1 MSSKKER
8 EEELKE
14 ALKRQ
19 RSKAQ
24 KTNLEPKEVCHAN
37 SVRGARH
44 AN

>member
-19 RSKAQ
+19 RSKARGAS
-24 KTNLEPKEVCHAN
+24 HAN
-37 SVRGARH
+37 
-44 AN
+44 

>member
-19 RSKAQ
+19 RAKAK
-24 KTNLEPKEVCHAN
+24 KTLEPCHAN
-37 SVRGARH
+37 
-44 AN
+44 

>member
-24 KTNLEPKEVCHAN
+24 GARHAN

>member
-24 KTNLEPKEVCHAN
+24 KTKGARHAN
-37 SVRGARH
+37 SVRGASH

>member
-19 RSKAQ
+19 RSKT
-24 KTNLEPKEVCHAN
+24 KKSLEVRYAN
-37 SVRGARH
+37 
-44 AN
+44 

>member
-19 RSKAQ
+19 RSKARG
-24 KTNLEPKEVCHAN
+24 TGHAN
-37 SVRGARH
+37 
-44 AN
+44 